1 MCIAL
6 ESLCSYQNT
15 GLVTDRD
22 RKWKCGE
29 NDTNSL
35 PFLKFLKKN
44 SVLIL
49 KEVVGIDCFLCY
61 FYIFESIIYN
71 FVFCF
76 NSLNVNVTFHPVLT
90 QLCKCH
96 IT

>member
-35 PFLKFLKKN
+35 PFLKFLKK
-44 SVLIL
+44 
-49 KEVVGIDCFLCY
+49 KF
-61 FYIFESIIYN
+61 N
-71 FVFCF
+71 FDSKRGCRY
-76 NSLNVNVTFHPVLT
+76 
-90 QLCKCH
+90 
-96 IT
+96 